1 MIRLIISSEKQ
12 MPRFLVK
19 CSYEKLFTVNLD
31 VELPENEDDL
41 TEFMEEFENE
51 NDIDWTE
58 VKVVFD
64 YSGRPE

>member
-1 MIRLIISSEKQ
+1 
-12 MPRFLVK
+12 MPRFLVE

-64 YSGRPE
+64 YSGYEA